1 MVSSIR
7 ILQAICLVNTQRNI
21 YREELERDREGGSIM
36 RAKTPENNAI
46 LIVGDIANIGVL
58 FDYLRGFGFRVLAVD
73 DGESAL
79 QITEHA
85 RPDIILLDVMLPGI
99 DGFETCRRLK
109 ERETTQN
116 IPVIFITALANTID
130 KVRAF
135 ALGAVDY
142 VTKPIQS
149 EEVLARVRTHLTI
162 QNLQRRLEEKNARLQ
177 KEIAERERLIEEL
190 DAFAHT
196 VAHDLKNP
204 LGVSINYARF
214 LSKYC
219 TEMGVE
225 ELQKYSQRIVRS
237 GQKMN
242 DIIEALLLLAS
253 VRKEEVDLRPLNMAH
268 IVTEAQSRL
277 AYMIRQYQ
285 AEIILPAGW
294 PTALGYGPWVE
305 EVWVNYLS
313 NGIKYGGQPP
323 RLELGATS
331 QADGMLQFWVR
342 DNGDGLMPEDQT
354 RVFVPFTRLDQDRA
368 DGHGLGLSIVQRIV
382 EKLGGEVDVKSDGV
396 PGQGSVFSF
405 TLPPSTQT

>member
-1 MVSSIR
+1 
-7 ILQAICLVNTQRNI
+7 LK
-21 YREELERDREGGSIM
+21 RDQEGKSAM
-36 RAKTPENNAI
+36 SLRTPENNEI
-46 LIVGDIANIGVL
+46 LIVGDTTNIGVL

-79 QITEHA
+79 EIAEHA
-85 RPDIILLDVMLPGI
+85 RPDIILLDVMLPGM
-99 DGFETCRRLK
+99 DGFETCQRLK

-130 KVRAF
+130 KVRGF

-177 KEIAERERLIEEL
+177 EEIAEREKLIEEM
-190 DAFAHT
+190 DAFAHM

-204 LGVSINYARF
+204 LGVSMNYGRF
-214 LSKYC
+214 LNKYC
-219 TEMGVE
+219 KEMGVE

-253 VRKEEVDLRPLNMAH
+253 VRKEEVKLQPLDMAR

-277 AYMIRQYQ
+277 AHMIGQYQ
-285 AEIILPAGW
+285 AEIILPADW
-294 PTALGYGPWVE
+294 PTAMGYGPWVE
-305 EVWVNYLS
+305 EIWANYLS

-323 RLELGATS
+323 RVELGATP
-331 QADGMLQFWVR
+331 QANGMLQFWVR
-342 DNGDGLMPEDQT
+342 DNGDGLTPEDQA
-354 RVFVPFTRLDQDRA
+354 RVFIPFTRLDQDRA
-368 DGHGLGLSIVQRIV
+368 EGHGLGLSIVQRIV
-382 EKLGGEVDVKSDGV
+382 EKLGGEVGVKSDGV
-396 PGQGSVFSF
+396 PGQGSIFSF
-405 TLPPSTQT
+405 TLPRDFDFSQ

>member
-1 MVSSIR
+1 MG
-7 ILQAICLVNTQRNI
+7 L
-21 YREELERDREGGSIM
+21 
-36 RAKTPENNAI
+36 KTPENSVI
-46 LIVGDIANIGVL
+46 LIVGDTTHIGVL
-58 FDYLRGFGFRVLAVD
+58 FDYLRGFGFGVLAAD

-79 QITEHA
+79 EIAEHA
-85 RPDIILLDVMLPGI
+85 RPGIILLDVMLPGI

-116 IPVIFITALANTID
+116 IPVIFITAPANTID

-177 KEIAERERLIEEL
+177 EEIAEREKLIEEL
-190 DAFAHT
+190 DAFGHT

-214 LSKYC
+214 LNKYC
-219 TEMGVE
+219 TEMGME

-253 VRKEEVDLRPLNMAH
+253 VRKEEVKLYPLDMAR
-268 IVTEAQSRL
+268 IVAEAQSRL
-277 AYMIRQYQ
+277 AHMIRQYQ
-285 AEIILPAGW
+285 AEIILPADW
-294 PTALGYGPWVE
+294 PTAVGYGPWVE

-323 RLELGATS
+323 RLELGATP
-331 QADGMLQFWVR
+331 QADSMLQFWVR
-342 DNGDGLMPEDQT
+342 DNGDGLAPEDQA
-354 RVFVPFTRLDQDRA
+354 RVYIPFTRLDQDRA
-368 DGHGLGLSIVQRIV
+368 EGHGLGLSIVQRIV
-382 EKLGGEVDVKSDGV
+382 EKLGGKVGVKSEGV

-405 TLPPSTQT
+405 TLPRSTQTQSSTDWTFVQAQSNTRAEST

>member
-1 MVSSIR
+1 
-7 ILQAICLVNTQRNI
+7 
-21 YREELERDREGGSIM
+21 M
-36 RAKTPENNAI
+36 RAKTPEKNAI

-177 KEIAERERLIEEL
+177 KEITERERLIEEL

-253 VRKEEVDLRPLNMAH
+253 VRKEEVDLKPLNMAH

-342 DNGDGLMPEDQT
+342 DNGDGLMPGDQA

-382 EKLGGEVDVKSDGV
+382 EKLGGAVGVKSDGV

-405 TLPPSTQT
+405 TLPRS

>member
-1 MVSSIR
+1 
-7 ILQAICLVNTQRNI
+7 
-21 YREELERDREGGSIM
+21 M
-36 RAKTPENNAI
+36 RAKTLENNAI

-116 IPVIFITALANTID
+116 IPVIFITTLANTID

-177 KEIAERERLIEEL
+177 QEIAEREKLIEEL

-214 LSKYC
+214 LNKYC

-253 VRKEEVDLRPLNMAH
+253 VRKEEVDLKPLNMAH

-285 AEIILPAGW
+285 AEIVLPAGW

-323 RLELGATS
+323 CLELGTTS

-342 DNGDGLMPEDQT
+342 DNGDGLMPEDQA

-382 EKLGGEVDVKSDGV
+382 EKLGGEVSVKSDGV

>member
-1 MVSSIR
+1 
-7 ILQAICLVNTQRNI
+7 
-21 YREELERDREGGSIM
+21 M
-36 RAKTPENNAI
+36 RAKTPEKNAI

-253 VRKEEVDLRPLNMAH
+253 VRKEEVDLKPLNMAH

-285 AEIILPAGW
+285 AEFILPAGW

-342 DNGDGLMPEDQT
+342 DNGDGLMPGDQA

-382 EKLGGEVDVKSDGV
+382 EKLGGAVGVKSDGV

-405 TLPPSTQT
+405 TLPRS

>member
-1 MVSSIR
+1 
-7 ILQAICLVNTQRNI
+7 
-21 YREELERDREGGSIM
+21 M

-253 VRKEEVDLRPLNMAH
+253 VRKEEVDLKPLNMAH

-342 DNGDGLMPEDQT
+342 DNGDGLMPEDQA

-405 TLPPSTQT
+405 TLLRSIQT

>member
-1 MVSSIR
+1 
-7 ILQAICLVNTQRNI
+7 
-21 YREELERDREGGSIM
+21 M

-253 VRKEEVDLRPLNMAH
+253 VRKEEVDLKPLNMAH

-294 PTALGYGPWVE
+294 PTALGYGPWIE

-342 DNGDGLMPEDQT
+342 DNGDGLMPEDQA

-405 TLPPSTQT
+405 TLPPSTQI

>member
-1 MVSSIR
+1 MG
-7 ILQAICLVNTQRNI
+7 L
-21 YREELERDREGGSIM
+21 
-36 RAKTPENNAI
+36 KTPENSVI
-46 LIVGDIANIGVL
+46 LIVGDTTHIGVL
-58 FDYLRGFGFRVLAVD
+58 FDYLRGFGFGVLAAD

-79 QITEHA
+79 EIAEHA
-85 RPDIILLDVMLPGI
+85 RPGIILLDVMLPGI

-116 IPVIFITALANTID
+116 IPVIFITAPANTID

-177 KEIAERERLIEEL
+177 EEIAEREKLIEEL
-190 DAFAHT
+190 DAFGHT

-214 LSKYC
+214 LNKYC
-219 TEMGVE
+219 TEMGME

-253 VRKEEVDLRPLNMAH
+253 VRKEEVKLYPLDMAR
-268 IVTEAQSRL
+268 IVAEAQSRL
-277 AYMIRQYQ
+277 AHMIRQYQ
-285 AEIILPAGW
+285 AEIILPADW
-294 PTALGYGPWVE
+294 PTAVGYGPWVE

-323 RLELGATS
+323 RLELGATP

-342 DNGDGLMPEDQT
+342 DNGDGLAPEDQA
-354 RVFVPFTRLDQDRA
+354 RVYIPFTRLDQDRA
-368 DGHGLGLSIVQRIV
+368 EGHGLGLSIVQRIV
-382 EKLGGEVDVKSDGV
+382 EKLGGKVGVKSEGV

-405 TLPPSTQT
+405 TLPRSTQTQSSTDWTFVQAQSNTRAEST